1 MRLSQAQLYWQERR
15 KIADANLTFLEMLKG
30 DRPITNAELE
40 QLIEKR
46 PELWGRFS
54 GFLGKLTD

>member
-1 MRLSQAQLYWQERR
+1 MRLSQTQLYWQERR